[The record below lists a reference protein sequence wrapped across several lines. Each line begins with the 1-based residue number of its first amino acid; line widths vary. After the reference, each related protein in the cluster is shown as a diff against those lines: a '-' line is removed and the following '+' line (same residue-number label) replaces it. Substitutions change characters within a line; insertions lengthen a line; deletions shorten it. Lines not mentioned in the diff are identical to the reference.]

1 MQEHVGVREVKQ
13 MSQIN
18 TKIISGA
25 VKNHLRSV
33 DLALVFGKTTE
44 TVDRS
49 LNDQE
54 NILAVSSAAFKIDRR
69 NITEAIKNSRNK
81 EGG

>member
-1 MQEHVGVREVKQ
+1 MQEHVGDREVKQ